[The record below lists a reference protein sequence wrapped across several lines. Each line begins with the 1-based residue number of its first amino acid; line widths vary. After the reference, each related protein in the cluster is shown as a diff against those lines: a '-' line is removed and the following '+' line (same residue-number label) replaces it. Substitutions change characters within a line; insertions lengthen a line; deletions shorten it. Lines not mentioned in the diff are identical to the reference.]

1 MQERELFIDG
11 RWVPAKDGARREVVN
26 PASGQVFA
34 RVADAAE
41 DDLNAA
47 VAAAKAAFEGWS
59 ALSPG
64 ARSGYLERMADYLQE
79 HSQEIAEEE
88 TANVGKPLKLSQ
100 DSDVPFAIDN
110 LRYFAAAARHLS
122 GQSQAEYTP
131 GYTSSIR
138 REPLGVVGSIAPW
151 NYPFLMAAWKVGPA
165 LAAGNSVV
173 LKPASLTPLTAFRF
187 AEAAQAAEIPH
198 GVFNVVSGG
207 GQVVGRAM
215 SRHPDIRMV
224 SLTGDSRTGREI
236 MREAAPTLKR
246 VHLELGGKAPF
257 IVFADA
263 NLDAAAQGAVVG
275 GLVNTGQDCTAA
287 TRIYVQRPAYQAF
300 MDRYLERMRRVRY
313 GQPTDPQSDI
323 GPLVSRAQLDKVAGM
338 VERAVSRGAKAHVL
352 GVPGDLA
359 GGFFY
364 PPTVLEGVAQD
375 SEVVQEEIFG
385 PVTVVLPF
393 DDEAEVIALGNDVDY
408 GLAGSVWTE
417 NVHRAQRLANRLEF
431 GTVWVNDHLPLAS
444 EMPHGGFKQSGFGK
458 DMSIYSFEEYT
469 KIKHVMVELAGDVV
483 KPWHYTVFGG

>member
-1 MQERELFIDG
+1 MLERQLFIDG
-11 RWVPAKDGARREVVN
+11 RWTQGTTGERRGVVN
-26 PASGQVFA
+26 PANGETFA
-34 RVADAAE
+34 EVAEATVE
-41 DDLNAA
+41 DLNTA
-47 VAAAKAAFEGWS
+47 VAAAKRAYEDWS

-64 ARSGYLERMADYLQE
+64 ARSTYLEAMADYLQE
-79 HSQEIAEEE
+79 HAAEIAAEE
-88 TANVGKPLKLSQ
+88 TDNVGKPLKLTN

-122 GQSQAEYTP
+122 GQAQAEYTS

-165 LAAGNSVV
+165 LAAGNTVV
-173 LKPASLTPLTAFRF
+173 LKPASLTPVTAFRF
-187 AEAAQAAEIPH
+187 AEAAEAAGLPP

-207 GQVVGRAM
+207 GKTVGAAM
-215 SRHPDIRMV
+215 SRHRDIRMV
-224 SLTGDSRTGREI
+224 SLTGDSHTGREI
-236 MREAAPTLKR
+236 MREASATLKR

-275 GLVNTGQDCTAA
+275 GMVNTGQDCTAA
-287 TRIYVQRPAYQAF
+287 TRIYVQRPAYDAF
-300 MDRYLERMRRVRY
+300 MQRFLDRMARVRY
-313 GQPTDPQSDI
+313 GSPTDPASDI
-323 GPLVSRAQLDKVAGM
+323 GPLVSQAQLDKVTGM
-338 VERAVSRGAKAHVL
+338 VQRALAAGAKAHVL
-352 GVPGDLA
+352 GVAGDTKV
-359 GGFFY
+359 GYFY
-364 PPTVLEGVAQD
+364 PPTVLEHVAQD
-375 SEVVQEEIFG
+375 SEVVQDEIFG
-385 PVTVVLPF
+385 PVLVVLPF
-393 DDEAEVIALGNDVDY
+393 DDEAEAIRLGNDVDY
-408 GLAGSVWTE
+408 GLASSVWTE
-417 NVHRAQRLANRLEF
+417 SVHTAQRVANKLEF

-458 DMSIYSFEEYT
+458 DMSIYSFDEYT

>member
-1 MQERELFIDG
+1 MLERQLFVDG
-11 RWVPAKDGARREVVN
+11 RWAPAKDGARRDVVN
-26 PASGQVFA
+26 PANGEVFA
-34 RVADAAE
+34 RVADGSE
-41 DDLNAA
+41 DDLNDA
-47 VAAAKAAFEGWS
+47 VTAAKRAYEDWS

-64 ARSGYLERMADYLQE
+64 ARSAYLERMADYLQE
-79 HSQEIAEEE
+79 HSQEIAVEE
-88 TANVGKPLKLSQ
+88 TANVGKPLKLTQ

-122 GQSQAEYTP
+122 GQAQAEYTS

-165 LAAGNSVV
+165 LAAGNTVV
-173 LKPASLTPLTAFRF
+173 LKPASLTPVTAFRF
-187 AEAAQAAEIPH
+187 AEAAEAAELPR

-207 GQVVGRAM
+207 GKVVGRAM
-215 SRHPDIRMV
+215 SRHRDIRMV
-224 SLTGDSRTGREI
+224 SLTGDSHTGREI

-287 TRIYVQRPAYQAF
+287 TRIYVQRPVYQAF
-300 MDRYLERMRRVRY
+300 MDRYLERLQRVRY
-313 GQPTDPQSDI
+313 GQPTDPESDI
-323 GPLVSRAQLDKVAGM
+323 GPLVSQAQLDKVAGM
-338 VERAVSRGAKAHVL
+338 VERAVAAGAKAHVL
-352 GVPGDLA
+352 GLAGETA

-364 PPTVLEGVAQD
+364 PPTVLEGASQD
-375 SEVVQEEIFG
+375 SEVVQDEIFG

-393 DDEAEVIALGNDVDY
+393 DDEAEAVRLGNDVDF
-408 GLAGSVWTE
+408 GLASSVWTE
-417 NVHRAQRLANRLEF
+417 NVHVAQRVANRLEF

-458 DMSIYSFEEYT
+458 DMSIYSFDEYT